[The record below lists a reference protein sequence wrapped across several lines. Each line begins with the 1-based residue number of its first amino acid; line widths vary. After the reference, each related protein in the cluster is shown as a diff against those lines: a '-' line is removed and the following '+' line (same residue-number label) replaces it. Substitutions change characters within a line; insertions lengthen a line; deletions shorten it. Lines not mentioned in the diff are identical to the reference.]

1 MQHYLFEW
9 QQAKG
14 KICMVNIRVWL
25 GHLGSYNSGSLLGRW
40 IDLPKSDEEMNE
52 IYNELMAQAARKGEY
67 GDEFDVFDLEVNIH
81 GVYKDL
87 SRLGLRE
94 LNELAERLESMK
106 DYEVEALSLVMQVVD
121 TVPEAIQAIDE
132 GKCLILSDV
141 ENLEDLGR
149 RHVEEFNSLEIPEAL
164 EFYINYEAYGRQLDL
179 TGWTVLHEAKAAVF
193 VE

>member
-1 MQHYLFEW
+1 MT
-9 QQAKG
+9 
-14 KICMVNIRVWL
+14 NIRIWL
-25 GHLGSYNSGSLLGRW
+25 GHLGAYNSGYLIGRW
-40 IDLPKSDEEMNE
+40 VDLPKDNEEMQE
-52 IYNELMAQAARKGEY
+52 IYDELMSQAARKGEH

-94 LNELAERLESMK
+94 LNDLAQRLEEMK
-106 DYEVEALSLVMQVVD
+106 DYEVEALSLVMQVLD

-193 VE
+193 ID

>member
-1 MQHYLFEW
+1 MT
-9 QQAKG
+9 
-14 KICMVNIRVWL
+14 NIRIWL
-25 GHLGSYNSGSLLGRW
+25 GHLGAYNAGYLIGRW
-40 IDLPKSDEEMNE
+40 VDLPKSDEEMQE
-52 IYNELMAQAARKGEY
+52 IYEELMSQAARKGEH

-94 LNELAERLESMK
+94 LNELAERLEEMK
-106 DYEVEALSLVMQVVD
+106 DYEIEALSYVMQIVD
-121 TVPEAIQAIDE
+121 NVPEAIEAIE
-132 GKCLILSDV
+132 GGRYLVLSNV

-164 EFYINYEAYGRQLDL
+164 ENYINYEVFGRELDVS
-179 TGWTVLHEAKAAVF
+179 GWTVLHESQVAVF

>member
-1 MQHYLFEW
+1 MT
-9 QQAKG
+9 
-14 KICMVNIRVWL
+14 NIRIWL
-25 GHLGSYNSGSLLGRW
+25 GHLGAYNAGYLIGRW

-52 IYNELMAQAARKGEY
+52 VYEELMSQAARKGEH

-94 LNELAERLESMK
+94 LNELAERLEEMK
-106 DYEVEALSLVMQVVD
+106 DYEIEALSYVMQIVD
-121 TVPEAIQAIDE
+121 NVPEAIEAIDE
-132 GKCLILSDV
+132 GKCLILSNV

-149 RHVEEFNSLEIPEAL
+149 KHVEEFNSIEIPEHI
-164 EFYINYEAYGRQLDL
+164 EPYFDFERYGRELDVS
-179 TGWTVLHEAKAAVF
+179 GWTVLHESQVAVF

>member
-25 GHLGSYNSGSLLGRW
+25 GHLGSYNAGYLIGRW
-40 IDLPKSDEEMNE
+40 IDLPKNDEEMNE